1 MTTTTTA
8 TGHLIACPLC
18 RSEAGPFPTRGEA
31 AALARVHD
39 SLWHGGAPTATTHH
53 TQEAT
58 R

>member
-1 MTTTTTA
+1 MTTTT
-8 TGHLIACPLC
+8 TGHLIACPFC
-18 RSEAGPFPTRGEA
+18 GSDGGPFPTRGEA

-39 SLWHGGAPTATTHH
+39 SLWYGGAPTASTHD